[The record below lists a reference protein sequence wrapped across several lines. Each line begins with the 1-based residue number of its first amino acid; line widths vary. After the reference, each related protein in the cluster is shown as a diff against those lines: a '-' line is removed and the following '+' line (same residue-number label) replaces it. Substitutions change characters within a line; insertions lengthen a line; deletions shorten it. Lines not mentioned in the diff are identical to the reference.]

1 MLFFEMLNNS
11 ILNLK
16 VNKFRSF
23 LTMLGI
29 IIGISSVIGIASLG
43 EGGQNLVT
51 GKLKEG
57 GYGKFNVSV
66 DKNNAKFRNKYFFT
80 PNLINSLNETNKFKN
95 ISPDIG
101 ENILININKEKE
113 FGYLE
118 ASTIEFEKISPIQLV
133 AGRNFIP
140 LEYESGENIIVI
152 DNITATQLYG
162 SPSQSLNR
170 IIRIS
175 KDWDKSLI
183 SYRVIGVMK
192 NPIENLIKLMGE
204 EDFPRFVRVPL
215 KTYEK
220 NFSTLS
226 NKYTTLIVESKF
238 PKNLAQDMKDIKVIL
253 NSLTNTKNLYEVN
266 VKNTGAESFEQILKF
281 LNLFISIVASISII
295 VGGIGIMN
303 IMLVNIIERTN
314 EIGIRK
320 AIGATNLDILILFL
334 LESITLSFIGS
345 FIGIFLGICLS
356 LIIGYFIGV
365 QPIFNYFFILFLMLV
380 SIFIGVV
387 FGVFPAIKASK
398 LDPVEALRK

>member
-43 EGGQNLVT
+43 EGEQNLVT

-66 DKNNAKFRNKYFFT
+66 DKNNVKFRNKYFFT

-95 ISPDIG
+95 ISPDIS

-118 ASTIEFEKISPIQLV
+118 ASTIEFEKISPIQLA

-162 SPSQSLNR
+162 SPSQALNR

-226 NKYTTLIVESKF
+226 NKYTTLIVESKV